1 MKRIALRLLTCGSGM
16 MVWVTWGGVL
26 AAQAEMTTSLSQ
38 AAGMTA
44 PKLSGLSSVGSN
56 SESILQSKHSSEDI
70 VLSLDPAAEAM
81 LAEDSGENLIAVR
94 GKSEQSKQPN
104 IELSSSLVPIQTEPV
119 SDITTALPP
128 AETTAAGLRPSAL
141 AQSTPTLKFV
151 PQDQIAQ
158 LDAPGGQ
165 IQPIDPAIPQPPTP
179 EPQPVIPD
187 QTPPAPS
194 LPTEPPVTPPTPPA
208 VPTPALSNTRP
219 SSYVGIGGNF
229 GVLGDTALGNT
240 SLNIYSKI
248 GLTRYLSFRPAAVID
263 FNNAV
268 TFLLPI
274 TVDLRARSTGEFQE
288 VGINSFA
295 PYIGGGVAV
304 NTNGEFGPLLS
315 GGVDIPI
322 SRRFTATAGIN
333 VGFLDPIDVGVF
345 VGIGYNF
352 SGF

>member
-1 MKRIALRLLTCGSGM
+1 MKSAKFYFLTGVSGLTVWLFCGVPAHGETVAISAATELADFKITESPVGSG
-16 MVWVTWGGVL
+16 
-26 AAQAEMTTSLSQ
+26 
-38 AAGMTA
+38 
-44 PKLSGLSSVGSN
+44 
-56 SESILQSKHSSEDI
+56 SESNLLMQRSPNDI
-70 VLSLDPAAEAM
+70 VLSLDASSEA
-81 LAEDSGENLIAVR
+81 LDLESDDLREP
-94 GKSEQSKQPN
+94 KP
-104 IELSSSLVPIQTEPV
+104 ELSNQPALESGSNLASPPVEPITNIP
-119 SDITTALPP
+119 TALPP
-128 AETTAAGLRPSAL
+128 AETKAAGLRAPAL
-141 AQSTPTLKFV
+141 AQAVPTLEFA

-165 IQPIDPAIPQPPTP
+165 IQPIDPVVPQPTTP
-179 EPQPVIPD
+179 EPTVPE
-187 QTPPAPS
+187 QTPAP
-194 LPTEPPVTPPTPPA
+194 LPSEPPVTPPTPPA
-208 VPTPALSNTRP
+208 IPTPALSNSRP
-219 SSYVGIGGNF
+219 SSYVGVGGNF

-288 VGINSFA
+288 VGIRSFA